1 MAHEARTDWSM
12 PLRSILL
19 LIVGCVN
26 QIDLGLTIDGTP
38 AAADDSSV
46 P

>member
-1 MAHEARTDWSM
+1 M
-12 PLRSILL
+12 PRRSLLL

-26 QIDLGLTIDGTP
+26 QIDLGLTMDGAP